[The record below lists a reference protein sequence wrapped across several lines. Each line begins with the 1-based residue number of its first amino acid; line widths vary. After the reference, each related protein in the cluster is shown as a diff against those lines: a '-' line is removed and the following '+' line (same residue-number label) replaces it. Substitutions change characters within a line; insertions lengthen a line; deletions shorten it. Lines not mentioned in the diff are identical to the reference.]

1 MTLTAW
7 GMLILWA
14 AMVIAV
20 ATALYL
26 VVFNTKKGRTVIAA
40 IGAAIIIATYLGF
53 RWYFTNTASGKR
65 ALIDQ
70 KSEFQNG
77 IERTINVYTANG
89 DIIATYTGKIDIAD
103 ADGGYVKFD
112 YNGKRYIY
120 YNCFIET
127 IADID

>member
-1 MTLTAW
+1 MTLEAW
-7 GMLILWA
+7 GTFALSS
-14 AMVIAV
+14 VVVVAV
-20 ATALYL
+20 A
-26 VVFNTKKGRTVIAA
+26 VVLCFSWFDTKKSRIVIAA
-40 IGAAIIIATYLGF
+40 IGIAIIIATYLGF